1 MSVQARD
8 ARHSARRRAAGF
20 SLIELMVAVVV
31 AAILLSIAIPSY
43 LNNVRQSRRTDA
55 KTALLDLAGRE
66 ERYYNTNNAYTNLGA
81 NLGYGT
87 SATPVSN
94 MQVGSGYYQVTVTV
108 PSPTVAAPSYLI
120 VAIPLTADQMKDTQC
135 QEFTVDSTGKQAANT
150 AIDGSGTDSTST
162 CWS

>member
-1 MSVQARD
+1 MNNAPATGCGPDVRCPT
-8 ARHSARRRAAGF
+8 AGF

-31 AAILLSIAIPSY
+31 ASILLSIAVPSY

-66 ERYYNTNNAYTNLGA
+66 ERYYNTNNAYTMLGA

-87 SATPVSN
+87 SATAVAN
-94 MQVGSGYYQVTVTV
+94 MPVGSGYYQVTVTV

-120 VAIPLTADQMKDTQC
+120 VATPLTADQSKDTQC
-135 QEFTVDSTGKQAANT
+135 QEFTVDSTAT
-150 AIDGSGTDSTST
+150 DGTGTDTTST